1 MEFGFAYTLT
11 DILDDS
17 PQSSMTRARPSNNG
31 DEGHRSKR
39 MKTGD
44 QKATLLL
51 KSDHN
56 NRVTPPARDNE
67 KSLLE
72 LVGGKDLDQSYLSP
86 YTPKVGS
93 HPTALSSQSPDEH
106 TGSAKK
112 SSPTPLTKPSSQRV
126 DAAVQAS
133 DRSTSIEID
142 FSTAPQDPVELAFW
156 VARRISQFNVEDLN
170 PDDNGDEED
179 VSERSSLSH
188 TLGRSTRRTNDHALS
203 IKSVTQRN
211 NKRGKDRVES
221 NPICNSV
228 RNILWAI
235 ASFHTY

>member
-1 MEFGFAYTLT
+1 M
-11 DILDDS
+11 DDS
-17 PQSSMTRARPSNNG
+17 PQSSMTRARPSNHG

-51 KSDHN
+51 NPDHN

-72 LVGGKDLDQSYLSP
+72 LVGGKDLDQSYIST
-86 YTPKVGS
+86 YTAKVAS
-93 HPTALSSQSPDEH
+93 HPTTLFSQSPEEH

-112 SSPTPLTKPSSQRV
+112 STPTPLTKPSSQRV

-133 DRSTSIEID
+133 DSPTSIVID
-142 FSTAPQDPVELAFW
+142 FSTAPQDPVQLAFW
-156 VARRISQFNVEDLN
+156 VARRISQFDVEDPN
-170 PDDNGDEED
+170 HDDNVDEED
-179 VSERSSLSH
+179 ISERSSLSH

-203 IKSVTQRN
+203 IKSVTRRN

-228 RNILWAI
+228 RNILWVI